1 MNWGVIGA
9 LAFII
14 STVVVPIATVTTYD
28 EIQNTA
34 VDLGIPSSYRT
45 KVASVVNKTIGSESF
60 RETIVL
66 PTGRVTLEIRP
77 GYYFAELLAANE
89 TVTFESDL
97 QSESTIRFLKMSNM
111 SCRITET
118 PTSLVE
124 EVWTADGY
132 LKIEKNLGEIS
143 EYSRG
148 NAYKLEDQLEWCVEL
163 TKSEVNR
170 LLNITSEMG
179 EHPSKWW

>member
-1 MNWGVIGA
+1 MNWGAIGVI
-9 LAFII
+9 AFIL
-14 STVVVPIATVTTYD
+14 STLVIPVATVTVYD

-34 VDLGIPSSYRT
+34 IDLGISSSYKT
-45 KVASVVNKTIGSESF
+45 KVASQVNKSIGSENF
-60 RETIVL
+60 MITVTL
-66 PTGRVTLEIRP
+66 PVGRVTLKMKP
-77 GYYFAELLAANE
+77 GYYFAELVATNK
-89 TVTFESDL
+89 TVKFESDL
-97 QSESTIRFLKMSNM
+97 KSESTIRYLKVFNM
-111 SCRITET
+111 VCKITEM
-118 PTSLVE
+118 PSSLTE
-124 EVWTADGY
+124 EVWTPDGY
-132 LKIEKNLGEIS
+132 LRVEKNLGEIS